1 MVAFNGGNGGLG
13 DVGLWRLDKYLMW
26 TRLGED
32 GRVDGVL
39 ALMVVD
45 GWRLANREREGGE
58 RWGKSDWG
66 LIGSIHGIAR
76 IVGCVVKVDYNTQA
90 GDRGKFAR
98 LTVMV
103 DSNKPLKSCIGIDH
117 FIQKL
122 EYEGLNQLCF
132 KCGIYGHSQ
141 EFCSPTDKTKEDPP
155 RDPVEPANI
164 DSDNAKLY
172 GPWMVANSQRRMG
185 RGRLV
190 TNRTD
195 ATGMMNSGSRFDVLQ
210 EDDMDKEVVKN
221 AAYKSSYLD
230 KRSKD
235 GQSSGVRNNPIKV
248 VSLDTSSNLG
258 SERLSDMNGDG
269 KHTALRISDHG
280 KFAVKAKSGIGG
292 FQVGKIGIDYKSDGV
307 PARSQIGHRQSG
319 ALVISDW
326 VQTVSHE
333 INDLVASEGGVAITG
348 IRSMEEDDP
357 GDNRA
362 DGVFSVLGM
371 ETDDTTAGCGG
382 PVGESL

>member
-66 LIGSIHGIAR
+66 LIGSIH
-76 IVGCVVKVDYNTQA
+76 
-90 GDRGKFAR
+90 
-98 LTVMV
+98 
-103 DSNKPLKSCIGIDH
+103 
-117 FIQKL
+117 
-122 EYEGLNQLCF
+122 
-132 KCGIYGHSQ
+132 
-141 EFCSPTDKTKEDPP
+141 DPP